1 MNTIS
6 ISKDINFI
14 YENFIQS
21 SFLIGNQIVFLS
33 YFLNFRKINYWYLIL
48 IVNQMIYQK
57 FMRYKFRYLN
67 LIPNFISLFH

>member
-6 ISKDINFI
+6 ISKDINLI

-48 IVNQMIYQK
+48 IINQMIYQK
-57 FMRYKFRYLN
+57 FMRYNFDI
-67 LIPNFISLFH
+67 LILFQIL

>member
-6 ISKDINFI
+6 ISKDINLI

-48 IVNQMIYQK
+48 NINQMIYQK
-57 FMRYKFRYLN
+57 FMRYNFDI
-67 LIPNFISLFH
+67 LILFQIL

>member
-48 IVNQMIYQK
+48 IINHMIYQK

>member
-6 ISKDINFI
+6 ISKDINLI

-48 IVNQMIYQK
+48 NINQMIYQK
-57 FMRYKFRYLN
+57 FMIYNFDI
-67 LIPNFISLFH
+67 LILFQIL